1 MRIVLNKHI
10 PFGSFAAMCIGPW
23 IFVKDINKVTTTLIT
38 HEAIHWEQQKE
49 LAVIFFYLIYATMF
63 IVELVR
69 CLFDSS
75 RGSRADGRHRPLWK
89 RAYRCIQFE
98 REAYEM
104 ESFQGYIG
112 ARKHY
117 AWLITSVKSEK

>member
-1 MRIVLNKHI
+1 MKIIKNHII
-10 PFGSFAAMCIGPW
+10 PFGSFVAITFGPW
-23 IFVKDINKVTTTLIT
+23 IFTRREELSDVTVN

-49 LAVIFFYLIYATMF
+49 LAVVFFYLLYGLMI
-63 IVELVR
+63 IVEVVR

-75 RGSRADGRHRPLWK
+75 RGSRADGRHRSLWK
-89 RAYRCIQFE
+89 RAYRCIPFE

-117 AWLITSVKSEK
+117 AWMRAKVKSEK